1 MLLREC
7 REPFPLLADPVH
19 YTPDTLD
26 IWGDRSEML
35 YWLTVLQDQVQTV
48 VEKAAAS
55 DAAPGAPHFTRAVAL
70 LTDKDRRC
78 YRVFC

>member
-1 MLLREC
+1 VWPC

-26 IWGDRSEML
+26 IWADRSEML
-35 YWLTVLQDQVQTV
+35 YWLGVLQDQVQTV

-55 DAAPGAPHFTRAVAL
+55 DCAPGQSGDPLQHGPP
-70 LTDKDRRC
+70 
-78 YRVFC
+78 FCLPG